1 MFRHAMPRTIL
12 LSIAA
17 LASIASAACSSTE
30 TDTATGPVNEK
41 ALESAP
47 FLGVWRSELD
57 GAVLTLEP
65 TGMFSVDIPAKGAA
79 AARGAVG
86 TWTFDGTDAVF
97 TNLHAS
103 STCPDEPG
111 AYRVE
116 LVRDTLRFTKVRD
129 TCAPR
134 EEHMAWPW
142 TRRK

>member
-1 MFRHAMPRTIL
+1 MPR
-12 LSIAA
+12 LSISSRISLPVATLVTA
-17 LASIASAACSSTE
+17 LLAACSSTQ

-57 GAVLTLEP
+57 GAMLTLEP
-65 TGMFSVDIPAKGAA
+65 TGMFSVEIPAKGNAP
-79 AARGAVG
+79 ARGAVG

-103 STCPDEPG
+103 ASCPDEPG

-116 LVRDTLRFTKVRD
+116 LMRDTLRFTKVRD